1 MASPGEDVTLECEI
15 DAHPTPKLSF
25 SRDSSVIDTIG
36 NSSKY
41 KVQITRESKVRIKPT
56 TFERNDML

>member
-1 MASPGEDVTLECEI
+1 MATLGEDVTLECEV

-25 SRDSSVIDTIG
+25 SRDSSAMEKIA

-41 KVQITRESKVRIKPT
+41 DIRILRESQVSNYT
-56 TFERNDML
+56 